1 MEHRLQIHDM
11 MHNYAGNRSWECINI
26 HLNVQIKAVFAQR
39 SPSGGKYAIF
49 ERFAQLPVCQ
59 PIVLLC
65 HPAMPFPLYIKG
77 FFGLRE
83 RLFRIAE
90 HAFPHA
96 WKGCLECWKRLSCA
110 GKVWLGLSRKPKT
123 GVRKPFRRAVT
134 AFSVVGVICFAEKSC
149 HVFLLA

>member
-1 MEHRLQIHDM
+1 MDMHR
-11 MHNYAGNRSWECINI
+11 
-26 HLNVQIKAVFAQR
+26 NVQIKAVFAPEC
-39 SPSGGKYAIF
+39 PSDCKYAIF

-65 HPAMPFPLYIKG
+65 HPAMPFPLYRKG

-96 WKGCLECWKRLSCA
+96 GKGCPVC
-110 GKVWLGLSRKPKT
+110 
-123 GVRKPFRRAVT
+123 
-134 AFSVVGVICFAEKSC
+134 
-149 HVFLLA
+149 